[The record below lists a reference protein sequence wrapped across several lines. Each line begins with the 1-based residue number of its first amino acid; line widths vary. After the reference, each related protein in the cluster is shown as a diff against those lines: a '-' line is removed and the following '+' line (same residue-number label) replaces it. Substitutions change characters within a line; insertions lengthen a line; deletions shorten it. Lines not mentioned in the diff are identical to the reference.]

1 MGRKRRR
8 DTRSKTRKS
17 SFSSRPKEKER
28 KSLQKSLQNYTLRP
42 AAREVIDEGFEATR
56 RNYDDEQGTQTFCQI
71 LNKLASNTNIA
82 NIDEV
87 PTVWQLNWVE
97 VAWPSGEAKDFCTNN
112 GERLFPSTFLM
123 DTIGPAPKVR
133 MNEESALKVTQT
145 NSREELL
152 ANHAAGNQTFPAM
165 ASLKILRE
173 VKKESSNG
181 SQLTGSQSEAAKE
194 YVNFTV
200 VAACDQPLNEA
211 PSQSLLELIPFM
223 PELTTDTACILPAPL
238 HLVKAC
244 THYAFQV
251 CMPSGIVMPCQKIL
265 TLVKS
270 TKKSQLVEIGQGYK
284 LVTADVE
291 DILAQDIPLAADITQ
306 KFVLS
311 STCTLEN
318 LPAYRLDPPRG
329 SAQHALVTI
338 TGQVDDVFVADQVQL
353 LNTEEAAQ
361 ATTSLL
367 KLLQLAIA
375 LNTPSVIKRIGTWT
389 ENESP
394 SAANKCRT
402 LGRCPT
408 AEPLKDPFT

>member
-1 MGRKRRR
+1 
-8 DTRSKTRKS
+8 
-17 SFSSRPKEKER
+17 
-28 KSLQKSLQNYTLRP
+28 
-42 AAREVIDEGFEATR
+42 
-56 RNYDDEQGTQTFCQI
+56 
-71 LNKLASNTNIA
+71 
-82 NIDEV
+82 
-87 PTVWQLNWVE
+87 
-97 VAWPSGEAKDFCTNN
+97 
-112 GERLFPSTFLM
+112 
-123 DTIGPAPKVR
+123 
-133 MNEESALKVTQT
+133 MNEESVLKLAQT
-145 NSREELL
+145 SSREDFL

-181 SQLTGSQSEAAKE
+181 SQCTGSQSEAAKE

-223 PELTTDTACILPAPL
+223 PELTTDTACILAAPL

-367 KLLQLAIA
+367 KLLQLAIE

-394 SAANKCRT
+394 SAAKKCRT